1 MTRSRLAIVLLACA
15 AFGVGIA
22 LATWLGVPGRGAGPG
37 MSAERPRIEGNV
49 ELVGPD
55 GRTVAWAQLGD
66 RLQLVFFG
74 FTNCPEVCPT
84 TLARATEALASLGE
98 EAAGLRL
105 LLISVDP
112 ERDTPAV
119 MGAYT
124 EPFAPRVLGL
134 SGTSAQIAAAAAAFG
149 VFYEKVPMSMPG
161 EYMVNHTASVF
172 LLGPGDEILEIVP
185 NGATATEIADAVRRH
200 L

>member
-1 MTRSRLAIVLLACA
+1 MPRSRLAIVLLACA
-15 AFGVGIA
+15 AFGVGVAAAI
-22 LATWLGVPGRGAGPG
+22 WLGISARGPGAG
-37 MSAERPRIEGNV
+37 MAAERPRIEGDF
-49 ELVGPD
+49 ELIEPG
-55 GRTVAWAQLGD
+55 GRTLAWAELGD
-66 RLQLVFFG
+66 RMQLVFFG

-84 TLARATEALASLGE
+84 TLVRASEALASLGE
-98 EAAGLRL
+98 DGAGLRL

-112 ERDTPAV
+112 ERDTPKV

-124 EPFAPRVLGL
+124 EPYSSRVLGL
-134 SGTSAQIAAAAAAFG
+134 SGSSAQVAAAAAAFG

-185 NGATATEIADAVRRH
+185 NGATSDEIAGAIRRH